1 MRLLNV
7 DSSPSK
13 PVSQARPALS
23 LRANFS
29 WTFAGNVVYAAC
41 QWGMLVVLAK
51 LGSPEMVG
59 QFALGLA
66 ITAPLFVFSGLKLR
80 AVQATDARREYCFG
94 DYLSLRLIMIGM
106 ALLATMGIVLV
117 VGYDRETALV
127 ILLIGLTKS
136 FDLMSDII
144 YGLLQQNERMD
155 RVAISRVI
163 QGVLQIAAL
172 GATLSLTVN
181 LAVGVTA
188 LAVASGTVTVIYDVR
203 SAMLIGYRFIKTD
216 KTLLPQWDA
225 TKLRRLTMT
234 TVPLG
239 ITVSLGSLWAN
250 IPRYFIEN
258 HFGEKS
264 LGLFAAVSYILVAS
278 SIVITAIG
286 QSASP
291 RLSRY
296 YASGNMAA
304 FDALLRRMVLLGAGT
319 GLIGFV
325 TVLIAGRQLLLLIYP
340 SEYAELSAV
349 LVWLTAS
356 LAIQQVYNFL
366 GTGISAMRYFKAELP
381 IQAGSCLVLTLLCVC
396 LVGSY
401 GLLGA
406 AWSMLIANLLEGVA
420 FVVVF
425 RWLRRSPNLKAVL

>member
-203 SAMLIGYRFIKTD
+203 SAMLF
-216 KTLLPQWDA
+216 
-225 TKLRRLTMT
+225 
-234 TVPLG
+234 
-239 ITVSLGSLWAN
+239 
-250 IPRYFIEN
+250 
-258 HFGEKS
+258 
-264 LGLFAAVSYILVAS
+264 
-278 SIVITAIG
+278 
-286 QSASP
+286 
-291 RLSRY
+291 
-296 YASGNMAA
+296 
-304 FDALLRRMVLLGAGT
+304 
-319 GLIGFV
+319 
-325 TVLIAGRQLLLLIYP
+325 
-340 SEYAELSAV
+340 
-349 LVWLTAS
+349 
-356 LAIQQVYNFL
+356 
-366 GTGISAMRYFKAELP
+366 
-381 IQAGSCLVLTLLCVC
+381 
-396 LVGSY
+396 
-401 GLLGA
+401 
-406 AWSMLIANLLEGVA
+406 
-420 FVVVF
+420 
-425 RWLRRSPNLKAVL
+425 